1 MSERASPPDLG
12 LNLNVG
18 NADTLNGVCGFG
30 DRLRAP
36 NPLQGEGG
44 ATGMDAGGGEKQDEG
59 MDAREPFNYD
69 RSKGVGG
76 AARPTRSRRLNL
88 SHGIHTFG

>member
-18 NADTLNGVCGFG
+18 NADTLNGDCGFG

-59 MDAREPFNYD
+59 MDAREPF
-69 RSKGVGG
+69 
-76 AARPTRSRRLNL
+76 
-88 SHGIHTFG
+88 